1 LKTLHRYLLRQ
12 VVASLVMTMAVF
24 TFVLL
29 LGNTLR
35 EVLPL
40 LMSGRAAFDTFAQ
53 AIGLLIPYVWVFAL
67 PMAMLTATLL
77 VFGRFSADQEL
88 TAARAGGVSL
98 ISLVWPILVLSAL
111 LCCVSALVNMELA
124 PRAHNALKRL
134 ILKFGTE
141 FSLAQLP
148 EGTFIKDFPGFVIY
162 IGKSRGKELED
173 VTIYLAP
180 KGTNG
185 STTATASRG
194 TWEVDT
200 VAGTASVHLFNAR
213 GVETRDDGHRVGQS
227 DIHLGPFQ
235 LPGTKKAGDRVRVS
249 DMRFSELRDELKNL
263 EMLMPQ
269 RLPVTNRAGNV
280 ELVVRNRTST
290 GRLYDVTSP
299 VRVHMHRQISFSFAC
314 FGFALIGIPL
324 GIRVH
329 RRETNVGFAVAM
341 VLVSIYYGF
350 VVLGLSLSR
359 RPEFA
364 PHLILWVPNFLFQGV
379 GAFLLWRANRGT

>member
-1 LKTLHRYLLRQ
+1 MKTLHRYLLRQ
-12 VVASLVMTMAVF
+12 VVASLVMTMVVF

-40 LMSGRAAFDTFAQ
+40 LMNGQAAFNTFAQ

-98 ISLVWPILVLSAL
+98 ISLVWPILVLSVL
-111 LCCVSALVNMELA
+111 LCGASALVNMELA
-124 PRAHNALKRL
+124 PRARNALKRL
-134 ILKFGTE
+134 LVKLGTE
-141 FSLAQLP
+141 ITTAQLP
-148 EGTFIKDFPGFVIY
+148 EGTFIKDFPGAVIY
-162 IGKSRGKELED
+162 IGRSRGRELED

-185 STTATASRG
+185 SRTATAPRG
-194 TWEVDT
+194 SWEVDT
-200 VAGTASVHLFNAR
+200 SAGTASVHLFGAR
-213 GVETRDDGHRVGQS
+213 GVETRDDGHIVING
-227 DIHLGPFQ
+227 DIHSDPFP
-235 LPGTKKAGDRVRVS
+235 LPGTKKLGEQVRVS
-249 DMRFSELRDELKNL
+249 DMRFSELRDELKKL
-263 EMLMPQ
+263 ETLMSQ
-269 RLPVTNRAGNV
+269 RLPLTNRAGQV
-280 ELVVRNRTST
+280 ESAVQKRTKS

-324 GIRVH
+324 GIRMH

-341 VLVSIYYGF
+341 VLVLIYYGF
-350 VVLGLSLSR
+350 VVLGLSLSK

-364 PHLILWVPNFLFQGV
+364 PHLILWVPNLLFQGV
-379 GAFLLWRANRGT
+379 GAFLLWRANRGI